1 MSEREELM
9 KRSDFVKTAIMVTVM
24 AVLLPV
30 AAAYSADWQTS
41 VNNKYLIECTVNEI
55 KTGLWGGG
63 AWDSFQP
70 KYTFC
75 DGNYWIFRCTRKP
88 GDVFDCFLNNGSGTQ
103 ACNGAT
109 YSTTNQDV
117 SNFFTLKQP
126 ETVNPKEFVCG
137 KIFQAMFV
145 TVTPLR

>member
-1 MSEREELM
+1 
-9 KRSDFVKTAIMVTVM
+9 MVTVM

-30 AAAYSADWQTS
+30 AAAYSADWKTS
-41 VNNKYLIECTVNEI
+41 VHNKYLIECTVNEI
-55 KTGLWGGG
+55 KEGLWGRGVWNG
-63 AWDSFQP
+63 FQP

-75 DGNYWIFRCTRKP
+75 DGNYWIFLCTRKR
-88 GDVFDCFLNNGSGTQ
+88 GDVFDCFLNKGSETQ

-109 YSTTNQDV
+109 YSATKQDV

-126 ETVNPKEFVCG
+126 DTDNPKKFVCD

-145 TVTPLR
+145 TVTPLK